1 MQDENKQPTLE
12 SLDAQIAQLKR
23 ETTHQTVATSQW
35 WTAESAMTIS
45 AIVLA
50 FGVFIIVIAALMIK
64 WGSTAES
71 TLRVVG
77 TLVILIAAVFLV
89 VAGYS
94 DKQIAPVM
102 GLLGTVA
109 GYLLG
114 KSSKDA

>member
-1 MQDENKQPTLE
+1 M
-12 SLDAQIAQLKR
+12 
-23 ETTHQTVATSQW
+23 TV
-35 WTAESAMTIS
+35 SAV
-45 AIVLA
+45 VLA
-50 FGVFIIVIAALMIK
+50 FGVFVLIVAALMIK
-64 WGSTAES
+64 WGSTAEA

-77 TLVILIAAVFLV
+77 TIVVLIMAVFLV

-114 KSSKDA
+114 KSSRES

>member
-12 SLDAQIAQLKR
+12 SLDAQIAQIKR
-23 ETTHQTVATSQW
+23 ETSHQTAVTSQW

-50 FGVFIIVIAALMIK
+50 FGVFIIIIAALMIK

-114 KSSKDA
+114 KSSKDS

>member
-1 MQDENKQPTLE
+1 VQSQNNHPALE
-12 SLDAQIAQLKR
+12 SLDAQIAAIKR
-23 ETTHQTVATSQW
+23 ETSQQTGVAGQW
-35 WTAESAMTIS
+35 WTAESAMTVS
-45 AIVLA
+45 AVVLA
-50 FGVFIIVIAALMIK
+50 FGVFVLIVAALMIK
-64 WGSTAES
+64 WGSTAEA

-77 TLVILIAAVFLV
+77 TIVVLIMAVFLV

-114 KSSKDA
+114 KSSRES